1 MKRKVFFLLLVLKR
15 KSFKAIR
22 DFGICLVQFEEAE
35 KTQSRLL
42 SIFWLG
48 NLRTKCS
55 VSLMLRDES
64 RSAQWN
70 LPALQ
75 DFIASNIS

>member
-1 MKRKVFFLLLVLKR
+1 MLKK
-15 KSFKAIR
+15 KSFKAIG
-22 DFGICLVQFEEAE
+22 DFGICLIQFEKAE
-35 KTQSRLL
+35 RTQSRLV

-48 NLRTKCS
+48 NLRTKCAAR
-55 VSLMLRDES
+55 LMLRDES